1 MAEVEDKVGT
11 CVSAVK
17 SARDA
22 GAITAERE
30 LHLIKRVVEGDE
42 DVKTVCSA
50 YADDLA
56 RMVRTLDYVFPQ
68 EGADLP
74 DAVIVGTGLAGL
86 SAALTVLDRGGR
98 VVLVDKEGAIGGNSA
113 KASSGINA
121 CCPHNDTWGDSK
133 ETFYADTTKSAG
145 DRVRPDLVEVLVD
158 GSEAAVAWLKSRAGV
173 DLSMVAQVR
182 VCGQSEARVFSYVMS
197 PLLIHPSSQ
206 LGGHSAKRTNRP
218 ANGMAGAEIVY
229 GMGREVKKYEKLGM
243 AEIILGG
250 RVTELVTGEDG
261 TVKGV
266 RVVSKGDDERIV
278 EAGTTILATGGFA
291 SDRSANSYLDKH
303 RPELMSMPAT
313 AGSFS
318 TGDGISLASKL
329 GASTVDMEKVRHRS
343 QFMIRDHKN
352 SNTNP
357 SPNMYTRFS
366 CIPRGGW
373 TPPTPTA
380 APRRLRRSSC
390 VASGSKPHL

>member
-1 MAEVEDKVGT
+1 MLHEQLLLTFA
-11 CVSAVK
+11 
-17 SARDA
+17 DA
-22 GAITAERE
+22 QSYIS
-30 LHLIKRVVEGDE
+30 GDE

-56 RMVRTLDYVFPQ
+56 RMVRTLNYVFPQ

-74 DAVIVGTGLAGL
+74 DAVVVGTGLAGL
-86 SAALTVLDRGGR
+86 SAALTVLDRGGQ
-98 VVLVDKEGAIGGNSA
+98 VVLVDKEAAIGGNSA

-133 ETFYADTTKSAG
+133 ESFYADTTRSAG

-173 DLSMVAQVR
+173 DLSMVAQ
-182 VCGQSEARVFSYVMS
+182 
-197 PLLIHPSSQ
+197 

-218 ANGMAGAEIVY
+218 KNGMAGAEIVY

-243 AEIILGG
+243 AEIILGA

-261 TVKGV
+261 AVRGV
-266 RVVSKGDDERIV
+266 RVDSQGGDERVV

-291 SDRSANSYLDKH
+291 SDRSSNSYLDKH

-329 GASTVDMEKVRHRS
+329 GATTVDMEKVRGGQARS
-343 QFMIRDHKN
+343 ERLWIGRGARSEPDGN
-352 SNTNP
+352 STLLK
-357 SPNMYTRFS
+357 SHLVSFAGS
-366 CIPRGGW
+366 
-373 TPPTPTA
+373 A
-380 APRRLRRSSC
+380 APHGLGGPSRPRQWHQDTRR
-390 VASGSKPHL
+390 